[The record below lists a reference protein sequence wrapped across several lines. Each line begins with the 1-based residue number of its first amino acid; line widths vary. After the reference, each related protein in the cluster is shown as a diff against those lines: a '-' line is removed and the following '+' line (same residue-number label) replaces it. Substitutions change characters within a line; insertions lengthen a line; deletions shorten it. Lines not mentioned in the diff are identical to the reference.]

1 MNINSSLR
9 RKYTLVFVFQ
19 ALFFVFVAG
28 YFYYA
33 TLFLDQKLRDFSR
46 VYSPSIAAVTAADRD
61 LYQARLAEAL
71 LFQGELSPS
80 KFESLNKDSIK
91 NAQQAFDGMQTFV
104 TLMSEQ
110 NSDLSHLASFR
121 QVHSGWQTQHENVFS
136 LVEQQLKTGNA
147 QQIPANESAF
157 EQLREQFKVA
167 GDIVEALMT
176 EQQLLVANKVSQF
189 KKVIIAMVAM
199 VIIISALCSWL
210 VPKYI
215 SQSIKQVT
223 EGINSVNSGD
233 GNLQRRIESTRRDEI
248 GQLVAGFNDFVG
260 SLAQLVKGIKNESN
274 SLDKQTVLLK
284 SEAEKSS
291 QLSQSQYQ
299 AMEAIVTAVN
309 QMSVAIKEVALSASN
324 TADEMETVNKVTI
337 NGQETLEQSVQKI
350 ESLSDKISSASVVI
364 QELSNNSEQIVT
376 VLDVIRGISEQTNL
390 LALNA
395 AIEAARAGEQ
405 GRGFAVV
412 ADEVRNLASKTRHS
426 TENIQE
432 MITNLQDG
440 VKQAVDTV
448 EDSVVGAQAV
458 VKLSGR
464 ASKALVEILGVTE
477 KVQDMSI
484 QTAAATEQQS
494 IVAEDINQNL
504 VGLSEMTS
512 DLSNI
517 ANQLNDIALATRS
530 TSQNIDSKVEHFTA

>member
-33 TLFLDQKLRDFSR
+33 TLFLDQKLQDFSR

-121 QVHSGWQTQHENVFS
+121 QVHSGWQTQHEKVFS

-176 EQQLLVANKVSQF
+176 EQQSLVANKVSQF

-233 GNLQRRIESTRRDEI
+233 GNLQRRIESTRKDEI

-260 SLAQLVKGIKNESN
+260 SLAQLVKGIKNESS

-412 ADEVRNLASKTRHS
+412 ADEVRNLASKTRQS

-432 MITNLQDG
+432 MISNLQDG

-530 TSQNIDSKVEHFTA
+530 TSQNIDSKVEHFTV

>member
-33 TLFLDQKLRDFSR
+33 TLFLDQKLQDFSR

-176 EQQLLVANKVSQF
+176 EQQSLVANKVSQF

-199 VIIISALCSWL
+199 VIIISVLCSWF

-233 GNLQRRIESTRRDEI
+233 GNLQRRIESTRKDEI

-260 SLAQLVKGIKNESN
+260 SLAQLVKGIKNESS

-412 ADEVRNLASKTRHS
+412 ADEVRNLASKTRQS

-530 TSQNIDSKVEHFTA
+530 TSQNIDSKVEHFTV